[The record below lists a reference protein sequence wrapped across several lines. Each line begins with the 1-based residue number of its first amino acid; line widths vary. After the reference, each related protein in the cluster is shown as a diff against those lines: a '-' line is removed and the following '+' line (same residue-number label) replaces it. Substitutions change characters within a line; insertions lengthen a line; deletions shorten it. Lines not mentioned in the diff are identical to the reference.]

1 MSKPKQSFEDW
12 RRKLLLLQGGMHYQ
26 EVPTTLSK
34 EARASI
40 SKSEARI
47 TTAKFPGEYHFE
59 GYQYLGPGTQYLKR
73 QKLGIEPINML
84 DRIAMYHDKGYEVSS
99 SNRMGIARAME
110 RGFYDLSSGTMMIGA
125 AVNPMSDA
133 PLGLS
138 LLSGTALLAQGLLRI
153 HPVTLV
159 PMGIVDLL
167 FY

>member
-26 EVPTTLSK
+26 QVPATLSK
-34 EARASI
+34 EARATI

-47 TTAKFPGEYHFE
+47 TTAKFPGEYHFT
-59 GYQYLGPGTQYLKR
+59 GYQYLGPGTQLTKR
-73 QKLGIEPINML
+73 QELGIEPINDL
-84 DRIAMYHDKGYEVSS
+84 DRIAMFHDQGYENSS
-99 SNRMGIARAME
+99 SNRMGVARAAE

-125 AVNPMSDA
+125 AVNPLSDA

-138 LLSGTALLAQGLLRI
+138 LLSGTALLAQGILRI
-153 HPVTLV
+153 HPMTLV
-159 PMGIVDLL
+159 PMGIVDAL

>member
-1 MSKPKQSFEDW
+1 MSKPKPSFKDW

-26 EVPTTLSK
+26 QIPATLSK
-34 EARASI
+34 EAVASI
-40 SKSEARI
+40 SKSESRI
-47 TTAKFPGEYHFE
+47 TSAKFPGEYHFE

-73 QKLGIEPINML
+73 QELGIEPINDL
-84 DRIAMYHDKGYEVSS
+84 DRIAMYHDKGYETSA
-99 SNRMGIARAME
+99 SNRMGTSRALE

-133 PLGLS
+133 PIGLS

-159 PMGIVDLL
+159 PMGVVDWL